1 MAEYKNSIRLGVQL
15 ESAKDIDGKLKTLI
29 ETLNNT
35 KIDVARQLE
44 TLTSLASKFKSS
56 LGGNISLGDID
67 KTINSAVESMGNLNG
82 ELQKQSITTYKDGSI
97 KAFSEI
103 AQGIGQVRKE
113 IDMLNKDGTKSD
125 IAPTIITNYTKIT
138 KALNDIANAQ
148 EKLNKMSSNGV
159 INKDKIGDLQN
170 GLSTTNIGS
179 DNELKNLLNQVKI
192 LEVEEQ
198 NLQKQEQE
206 RIQQLQKEVE
216 LSNKLVESD
225 QKRQVKGDSDNVKQL
240 QQEQELLQKQEQ
252 AYQSINVLKSNGIIS
267 NSEISKLEQMT
278 KSASTL
284 KEINSALSSIGTSTS
299 RETTVSN
306 LTKQI
311 EEAHIKVEKMKQT
324 FAEKLPSGFIE
335 STEQELKKLL
345 AELKQVDGVNF
356 TGIKNSLGTVK
367 TSMEQTNNET
377 KQLDNSLKGINSNG
391 FFGNMTNFLSKI
403 GMFYGIQQVIWGIA
417 NQFKD
422 ASEYTLT
429 MNKSLTNMQMITG
442 KSKSE
447 ISGMVTQYK
456 QLGAELHTT
465 NTEMMTGMEEIT
477 RAGIDGKEGE
487 ALMSSSIIGS
497 KVSGQSTEEVTQQLI
512 AIKNAFNMTGESM
525 QGVVDMISKM
535 DNVSASSF
543 KEIASAIQRT
553 AFSAQEAGTPLG
565 NLVAYI
571 TTVSEKTRKSAETIN
586 YKLVA

>member
-1 MAEYKNSIRLGVQL
+1 
-15 ESAKDIDGKLKTLI
+15 
-29 ETLNNT
+29 
-35 KIDVARQLE
+35 
-44 TLTSLASKFKSS
+44 
-56 LGGNISLGDID
+56 
-67 KTINSAVESMGNLNG
+67 
-82 ELQKQSITTYKDGSI
+82 
-97 KAFSEI
+97 
-103 AQGIGQVRKE
+103 
-113 IDMLNKDGTKSD
+113 
-125 IAPTIITNYTKIT
+125 
-138 KALNDIANAQ
+138 
-148 EKLNKMSSNGV
+148 
-159 INKDKIGDLQN
+159 
-170 GLSTTNIGS
+170 
-179 DNELKNLLNQVKI
+179 
-192 LEVEEQ
+192 
-198 NLQKQEQE
+198 
-206 RIQQLQKEVE
+206 
-216 LSNKLVESD
+216 
-225 QKRQVKGDSDNVKQL
+225 
-240 QQEQELLQKQEQ
+240 
-252 AYQSINVLKSNGIIS
+252 
-267 NSEISKLEQMT
+267 
-278 KSASTL
+278 
-284 KEINSALSSIGTSTS
+284 
-299 RETTVSN
+299 
-306 LTKQI
+306 
-311 EEAHIKVEKMKQT
+311 
-324 FAEKLPSGFIE
+324 
-335 STEQELKKLL
+335 
-345 AELKQVDGVNF
+345 
-356 TGIKNSLGTVK
+356 
-367 TSMEQTNNET
+367 MEQTNNET

>member
-35 KIDVARQLE
+35 KIDLDINIKDSNVARQLE

-311 EEAHIKVEKMKQT
+311 EEAHIKVEK
-324 FAEKLPSGFIE
+324 
-335 STEQELKKLL
+335 ELL
-345 AELKQVDGVNF
+345 
-356 TGIKNSLGTVK
+356 
-367 TSMEQTNNET
+367 
-377 KQLDNSLKGINSNG
+377 
-391 FFGNMTNFLSKI
+391 KI
-403 GMFYGIQQVIWGIA
+403 GIVW
-417 NQFKD
+417 N
-422 ASEYTLT
+422 
-429 MNKSLTNMQMITG
+429 
-442 KSKSE
+442 
-447 ISGMVTQYK
+447 
-456 QLGAELHTT
+456 
-465 NTEMMTGMEEIT
+465 
-477 RAGIDGKEGE
+477 
-487 ALMSSSIIGS
+487 
-497 KVSGQSTEEVTQQLI
+497 
-512 AIKNAFNMTGESM
+512 
-525 QGVVDMISKM
+525 
-535 DNVSASSF
+535 
-543 KEIASAIQRT
+543 
-553 AFSAQEAGTPLG
+553 
-565 NLVAYI
+565 
-571 TTVSEKTRKSAETIN
+571 
-586 YKLVA
+586 